1 MGKSIILNSV
11 SDATIETLSAYA
23 QNMHTSEEKR
33 LVARAKIKDLE
44 EKRESIISEMNKA
57 LEEGATFDNAKEKYS
72 TLEVDNEIRAINN
85 ALVEELK
92 PYRQARKDL
101 LKDLCVESLY
111 DAYVVGIRKG
121 DFSANGT
128 VTIVKAKKNGET
140 KNKDFTC
147 THSFNTQVAEW
158 LGGMGIMNADNE
170 GAVRRFSKNYLT
182 PFIGAKVDKL
192 NVDLVAYNKN
202 AFADTLLVAFKNV
215 LVKGNVVTEN
225 EETHELVRK

>member
-11 SDATIETLSAYA
+11 SDNTITTLSAFCE
-23 QNMHTSEEKR
+23 NMHTSEEKR
-33 LVARAKIKDLE
+33 LVARAKIKELN
-44 EKRESIISEMNKA
+44 EKRESIISE
-57 LEEGATFDNAKEKYS
+57 NAKLMEENKYDELKS
-72 TLEVDNEIRAINN
+72 TMEVDNAIRAIEN
-85 ALVEELK
+85 ALTEELK
-92 PYRQARKDL
+92 PYRQARKEL

-111 DAYVVGIRKG
+111 DAYVVGLRKG

-128 VTIVKAKKNGET
+128 VTIEKKKKDGST
-140 KNKDFTC
+140 KGKDYTC

-158 LGGMGIMNADNE
+158 LGAMGLMNADNE

-202 AFADTLLVAFKNV
+202 AFADALLVAFKNV
-215 LVKGNVVTEN
+215 LVKGNVITEKAT
-225 EETHELVRK
+225 THALVRK